1 MLIHLLA
8 DVINPQQGQENR
20 DPLPNPWSAGG
31 EGGNSENRT
40 STGGTAGSKAGT
52 AGSKALTPGGGG
64 IFNSPAMQSV
74 MQQMIENPQMIQN
87 MLAAPYTQSMLQ
99 ALTENPAMASSV
111 LGSNP
116 FLASNPE
123 LQVCFVTVDIQRC

>member
-1 MLIHLLA
+1 MPL

-20 DPLPNPWSAGG
+20 DPLPNPWS
-31 EGGNSENRT
+31 
-40 STGGTAGSKAGT
+40 
-52 AGSKALTPGGGG
+52 GGGG
-64 IFNSPAMQSV
+64 GSGGNLESRPSPGGTTATPQGRATGGMFNSPAMQSL
-74 MQQMIENPQMIQN
+74 MQQMVENPQMIQN

-99 ALTENPAMASSV
+99 ALTADPVMASNV

-123 LQVCFVTVDIQRC
+123 LQVCFTLHLSYCKLKQKK